1 MEPSESKSEEILAPS
16 TPGEAGVSVDPIRIL
31 RKHLL
36 LLIFSG
42 FLGFGVG
49 GVSYVALSIFPPST
63 DLKLCLKYVLGS
75 KMPQR
80 LVPPKSWTTTTSNAE
95 PTLNSPG

>member
-1 MEPSESKSEEILAPS
+1 MNMEPSESKSEEILAPS

-49 GVSYVALSIFPPST
+49 G
-63 DLKLCLKYVLGS
+63 G
-75 KMPQR
+75 
-80 LVPPKSWTTTTSNAE
+80 
-95 PTLNSPG
+95 